1 MRRFPDIDDRSRKE
15 GVRMRYEDFRDAVRD
30 HLIRFSEGATWKQL
44 RDALDLPYERPC
56 PEWVKRLE
64 NDIGLHRKEKRGR
77 ALLWKLDA
85 ESET

>member
-1 MRRFPDIDDRSRKE
+1 
-15 GVRMRYEDFRDAVRD
+15 MRYEEFRDAVRG
-30 HLIRFSEGATWKQL
+30 HLMLNPQGATWKEL

-64 NDIGLHRKEKRGR
+64 NDMGLDRKEKRGR

-85 ESET
+85 ESEK

>member
-1 MRRFPDIDDRSRKE
+1 
-15 GVRMRYEDFRDAVRD
+15 MRYEEFRDAVRD
-30 HLIRFSEGATWKQL
+30 HLMLNPEGATWQEL

-64 NDIGLHRKEKRGR
+64 NDIGLDRIEKRGR
-77 ALLWKLDA
+77 ALLWKLDT

>member
-1 MRRFPDIDDRSRKE
+1 
-15 GVRMRYEDFRDAVRD
+15 MRYEEFRDAVRG
-30 HLIRFSEGATWKQL
+30 HLMLNPQGATWKEL

-64 NDIGLHRKEKRGR
+64 NDMGLDRKEKRGR

-85 ESET
+85 ESES

>member
-1 MRRFPDIDDRSRKE
+1 
-15 GVRMRYEDFRDAVRD
+15 MRYEEFRDAVRG
-30 HLIRFSEGATWKQL
+30 HLILNPQGATWKEL

-64 NDIGLHRKEKRGR
+64 NDMGLCRKEKRGP
-77 ALLWKLDA
+77 ALLWKMDS